1 MKKPNS
7 LPNILTVEETR
18 EIINSMTKLKHRT
31 IISTIYSSGLR
42 IYEAVNLKI
51 NDIDSSVMTVK
62 IVNAKRRMIES

>member
-62 IVNAKRRMIES
+62 IVNAKRRMIEL